1 MSFPV
6 QGSCQVISGLVS
18 VIFPHLVVEVFP
30 AFLIIYFPGFCEGWF
45 LGMLIF
51 VVSIMVLWSDS
62 FFPLTLSSPVS
73 SSLLL
78 AIVGVVRM

>member
-1 MSFPV
+1 MKV
-6 QGSCQVISGLVS
+6 G
-18 VIFPHLVVEVFP
+18 
-30 AFLIIYFPGFCEGWF
+30 F

-73 SSLLL
+73 SITMVSLLL